1 MFFMEATEANNI
13 PLEFILS
20 QYERTPI
27 KCYQNYD
34 MYCSPFRNEN
44 NPSFKVDK
52 LHNKWQ
58 DFGSGEYG
66 SPVDLVMKLE
76 NCTFLDAMEIFEQR
90 KFNQGYTFE
99 DLERKQAETEKP
111 HSSLILLK
119 TADLNNKILL
129 NYLQSRGIDQDV
141 AQKYCKEIYYK
152 IGEQGRNC
160 FAVAF
165 ENNNAGIE
173 FRNPMFK
180 GCAISKDITTIDNG
194 SGKCAVFEGFMD
206 LLTYVQ
212 ISKNK
217 PNRKDV
223 NFVVLNSATM
233 LERSIDFLK
242 KHETIHAFL
251 DNDHAGKA
259 AFQKLKK
266 SGLNVFNES
275 AYIYPKHKDLNEFW
289 MEQLNLDQS
298 SIKKKEVTKSVKSDY
313 QRNDN
318 RRKSFKI

>member
-1 MFFMEATEANNI
+1 
-13 PLEFILS
+13 
-20 QYERTPI
+20 
-27 KCYQNYD
+27 
-34 MYCSPFRNEN
+34 
-44 NPSFKVDK
+44 
-52 LHNKWQ
+52 
-58 DFGSGEYG
+58 
-66 SPVDLVMKLE
+66 
-76 NCTFLDAMEIFEQR
+76 
-90 KFNQGYTFE
+90 
-99 DLERKQAETEKP
+99 
-111 HSSLILLK
+111 
-119 TADLNNKILL
+119 
-129 NYLQSRGIDQDV
+129 
-141 AQKYCKEIYYK
+141 
-152 IGEQGRNC
+152 
-160 FAVAF
+160 
-165 ENNNAGIE
+165 
-173 FRNPMFK
+173 
-180 GCAISKDITTIDNG
+180 
-194 SGKCAVFEGFMD
+194 MD